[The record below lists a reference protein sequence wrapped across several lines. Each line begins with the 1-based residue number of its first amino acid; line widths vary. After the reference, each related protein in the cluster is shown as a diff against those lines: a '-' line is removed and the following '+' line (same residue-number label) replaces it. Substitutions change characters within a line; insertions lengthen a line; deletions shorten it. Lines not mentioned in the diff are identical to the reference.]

1 MLSCRRPEKEIARN
15 LQAPPIMP
23 KGDTFTSSRANG
35 DTRPGYGFQE
45 VAFQNHRCVRIVAGL
60 HSLEYILG
68 PYLDVNSLCKVPQV
82 RDKMCNYHLVIHARS
97 EVRMAKIPKPTVTF
111 GHAHLS
117 SQNHMIV
124 RFVLC
129 CPDREIC
136 YVSC

>member
-1 MLSCRRPEKEIARN
+1 MIICYLVGVRKKRSRRISTHHLSCRKETHS
-15 LQAPPIMP
+15 PPPGRLGILNQ
-23 KGDTFTSSRANG
+23 DT
-35 DTRPGYGFQE
+35 
-45 VAFQNHRCVRIVAGL
+45 FQNHRCVRIVAGL

-129 CPDREIC
+129 CPD
-136 YVSC
+136 